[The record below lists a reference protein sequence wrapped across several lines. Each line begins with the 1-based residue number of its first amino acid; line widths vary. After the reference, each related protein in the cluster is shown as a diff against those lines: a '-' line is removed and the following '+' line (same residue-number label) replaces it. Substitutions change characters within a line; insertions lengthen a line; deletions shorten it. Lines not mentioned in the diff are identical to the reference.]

1 MNPSAPSLPAKARCF
16 TPANWSSAVAGLVEY
31 FVARLAIAAVAV
43 FPSLS
48 NVIAKLL
55 DVLVPRL
62 RRIAVK
68 NLTMAGFSNPTQI
81 TDGIFVSIS
90 RLLATFARL
99 PRLTPQNISGLI
111 RYDGL
116 DNFQNA
122 LARGRGV
129 LVATAHLGNWELSA
143 FAHAWMTAPMHIVV
157 RPIDNPRIDALV
169 ERYRGLSG
177 NHVIEKK
184 DAARG
189 ILKALK
195 SGDAVGI
202 LIDQNTT
209 LDQGVFIDFFGKKAC
224 AGTAFAKLAHHSG
237 AAVVPGFALWSDEEQ
252 RYILRFYP
260 EISMSGDVAED
271 TQRIHSQLESVI
283 RQYPDQWLW
292 IHRRW
297 KTRPP
302 GEPPL
307 Y

>member
-1 MNPSAPSLPAKARCF
+1 V
-16 TPANWSSAVAGLVEY
+16 VAGLFEY
-31 FVARLAIAAVAV
+31 LIARAAIAIVAI
-43 FPSLS
+43 FPPLS
-48 NVIAKLL
+48 VVLVKLVDL
-55 DVLVPRL
+55 LVPRL
-62 RRIAVK
+62 RRIAKK
-68 NLTMAGFSNPTQI
+68 NLTMAGYSNPTQI
-81 TDGIFVSIS
+81 ADGVFLSIA
-90 RLLATFARL
+90 RLLAAFASL
-99 PRLTPQNISGLI
+99 PRLTPQNISTLI

-116 DNFQNA
+116 ENFQKA
-122 LARGRGV
+122 TAKGRGV

-143 FAHAWMTAPMHIVV
+143 FSHAWMTAPMHIVV
-157 RPIDNPRIDALV
+157 RPLDNPRIDALV
-169 ERYRGLSG
+169 ERYRALSG
-177 NHVIEKK
+177 NHIIEKK

-209 LDQGVFIDFFGKKAC
+209 LDQGVFIDFFGMKAC

-237 AAVVPGFALWSDEEQ
+237 AAVVPGFALWSTEEQ

-260 EISMSGDVAED
+260 EIPMSVDVAQD
-271 TQRIHSQLESVI
+271 TQRVHSQLESVI
-283 RQYPDQWLW
+283 REYPDQWLW

-302 GEPPL
+302 GESPL

>member
-1 MNPSAPSLPAKARCF
+1 M
-16 TPANWSSAVAGLVEY
+16 VAGLFEY
-31 FVARLAIAAVAV
+31 ALARFAIAAVAV

-48 NVIAKLL
+48 VVFAKLL
-55 DVLVPRL
+55 DGLVPRL
-62 RRIAVK
+62 RRIAIK
-68 NLTMAGFSNPTQI
+68 NLTMAGYSNPGEI
-81 TDGIFVSIS
+81 ADGVFQSIA
-90 RLLATFARL
+90 RLLAAFARL
-99 PRLTPQNISGLI
+99 PRLTPQNISTLI

-116 DNFQNA
+116 ENFQTA
-122 LARGRGV
+122 LAKGRGV

-143 FAHAWMTAPMHIVV
+143 FSHAWMTAPMHIVV
-157 RPIDNPRIDALV
+157 RPLDNPRIDTLV
-169 ERYRGLSG
+169 ERYRALSG
-177 NHVIEKK
+177 NYIIEKK

-195 SGDAVGI
+195 AGEAVGI

-209 LDQGVFIDFFGKKAC
+209 LDQGVFIDFFGKEAC

-237 AAVVPGFALWSDEEQ
+237 AAVVPGFALWSNEEQ

-260 EISMSGDVAED
+260 EIRMTGDVSAD
-271 TQRIHSQLESVI
+271 TQLIHAQLESVI

-297 KTRPP
+297 KTRPA
-302 GEPPL
+302 GEPSL

>member
-1 MNPSAPSLPAKARCF
+1 LFEYLIAR
-16 TPANWSSAVAGLVEY
+16 A
-31 FVARLAIAAVAV
+31 AIALVAV

-48 NVIAKLL
+48 IVFAKLL
-55 DVLVPRL
+55 DHLVPRL

-68 NLTMAGFSNPTQI
+68 NLEMAGFSNPQQI
-81 TDGIFVSIS
+81 ADGVFLSIA
-90 RLLATFARL
+90 RLLAVFARL
-99 PRLTPQNISGLI
+99 PRLTPQNITELI

-116 DNFQNA
+116 DNFQTA
-122 LARGRGV
+122 QARGRGV

-157 RPIDNPRIDALV
+157 RPLDNPRIDALV
-169 ERYRGLSG
+169 ERYRALSG
-177 NHVIEKK
+177 NHIIEKK

-195 SGDAVGI
+195 SGEAVGV

-209 LDQGVFIDFFGKKAC
+209 LDQGVFIDFFGIKAC

-237 AAVVPGFALWSDEEQ
+237 AAVVPGFALWSSEEN

-260 EISMSGDVAED
+260 EIPMTGEVAAD

>member
-1 MNPSAPSLPAKARCF
+1 V
-16 TPANWSSAVAGLVEY
+16 VAGLFEY
-31 FVARLAIAAVAV
+31 LIARAAIAMVAV
-43 FPSLS
+43 FPALS
-48 NVIAKLL
+48 VAFAKLVDL
-55 DVLVPRL
+55 LIPRL
-62 RRIAVK
+62 RRIAIR
-68 NLTMAGFSNPTQI
+68 NLIMVGYLKPDEIA
-81 TDGIFVSIS
+81 DGVFLSIA
-90 RLLATFARL
+90 RLLAAFARL
-99 PRLTPQNISGLI
+99 PRFTPQNISKLI

-116 DNFQNA
+116 ENFQNA
-122 LARGRGV
+122 MAKGRGV

-143 FAHAWMTAPMHIVV
+143 FSHAWMTAPMHIVV
-157 RPIDNPRIDALV
+157 RPLDNARIDALV
-169 ERYRGLSG
+169 ERYRALSG
-177 NHVIEKK
+177 NRIIEKK

-195 SGDAVGI
+195 AGDAVGI

-209 LDQGVFIDFFGKKAC
+209 LDQGVFIDFFGMKAC

-237 AAVVPGFALWSDEEQ
+237 AAVVPGFALWSKEEQ

-260 EISMSGDVAED
+260 EIPMTGDVQQD
-271 TQRIHSQLESVI
+271 TQLIHAQLESVI

>member
-1 MNPSAPSLPAKARCF
+1 MLEYAIVRI
-16 TPANWSSAVAGLVEY
+16 AVA
-31 FVARLAIAAVAV
+31 AIAV

-48 NVIAKLL
+48 IFFAKLV

-68 NLTMAGFSNPTQI
+68 NLTMAGFANPDEI
-81 TDGIFVSIS
+81 ADGVFVSIA
-90 RLLATFARL
+90 RLLAAFARL
-99 PRLTPQNISGLI
+99 PRLTPQNISTLI

-116 DNFQNA
+116 ENFQNA
-122 LARGRGV
+122 SAKGRGV
-129 LVATAHLGNWELSA
+129 LVSTAHLGNWELSA
-143 FAHAWMTAPMHIVV
+143 FAHAWMTGPMHIVV
-157 RPIDNPRIDALV
+157 RPLDNPRIDTLV
-169 ERYRGLSG
+169 ERYRALSG
-177 NHVIEKK
+177 NHIIEKK

-195 SGDAVGI
+195 SGGAVGI

-209 LDQGVFIDFFGKKAC
+209 LDQGVFIDFFGQKAC

-237 AAVVPGFALWSDEEQ
+237 AAVVPGFALWSDEER

-260 EISMSGDVAED
+260 EIEMTGDVCED
-271 TQRIHSQLESVI
+271 TQRIHAQLESVI
-283 RQYPDQWLW
+283 RQHPDQWLW

-302 GEPPL
+302 GEPAL

>member
-1 MNPSAPSLPAKARCF
+1 
-16 TPANWSSAVAGLVEY
+16 VAGLLE
-31 FVARLAIAAVAV
+31 FCIARIAIALTAV

-48 NVIAKLL
+48 NGIAKLL
-55 DVLVPRL
+55 DLLVPRL
-62 RRIAVK
+62 RRIALQ
-68 NLTMAGFSNPTQI
+68 NLTMAGFSNPQPI
-81 TDGIFVSIS
+81 ADGIFVSIA

-99 PRLTPQNISGLI
+99 PRLTPQNISSLI

-116 DNFQNA
+116 DNFTAA

-157 RPIDNPRIDALV
+157 RPIDNRRIDALV

-177 NHVIEKK
+177 NHIIEKK

-195 SGDAVGI
+195 AGDAVGI

-209 LDQGVFIDFFGKKAC
+209 LDQGVFIEFFGKKAC

-237 AAVVPGFALWSDEEQ
+237 AAVVPGFALWSAEEQ
-252 RYILRFYP
+252 CYILRFYP
-260 EISMSGDVAED
+260 EIPMSGDVAED
-271 TQRIHSQLESVI
+271 TQRVHSQLESVI

-302 GEPPL
+302 GEPSLLASRSPP
-307 Y
+307 

>member
-1 MNPSAPSLPAKARCF
+1 V
-16 TPANWSSAVAGLVEY
+16 NWSSAVAGLLEY
-31 FVARLAIAAVAV
+31 FVARLAIASVAV

-48 NVIAKLL
+48 KLFARL
-55 DVLVPRL
+55 LEILVPRL
-62 RRIAVK
+62 RRIAVN
-68 NLTMAGFSNPTQI
+68 NLTMAGYSNPDEI
-81 TDGIFVSIS
+81 ADGVFLSIA

-99 PRLTPQNISGLI
+99 PRLTPKNISELI

-116 DNFQNA
+116 DNFQTA
-122 LARGRGV
+122 LAKGRGV

-143 FAHAWMTAPMHIVV
+143 FSHAWMTAPMHIVV
-157 RPIDNPRIDALV
+157 RPLDNPRIDALV
-169 ERYRGLSG
+169 ERYRALSG
-177 NHVIEKK
+177 NHIIEKK

-195 SGDAVGI
+195 SGEAVGI
-202 LIDQNTT
+202 LIDQNNT
-209 LDQGVFIDFFGKKAC
+209 LDQGVFIDFFGTKAC

-237 AAVVPGFALWSDEEQ
+237 AAVVPGFALWSKEEQ

-260 EISMSGDVAED
+260 EIEMTGDVQRD

-302 GEPPL
+302 GDPPL

>member
-1 MNPSAPSLPAKARCF
+1 L
-16 TPANWSSAVAGLVEY
+16 AVAGLLEY
-31 FVARLAIAAVAV
+31 FVARVAIALVAV
-43 FPSLS
+43 IPSLS
-48 NVIAKLL
+48 RFIAKLL
-55 DVLVPRL
+55 DLLVPRL
-62 RRIAVK
+62 HRIALK
-68 NLTMAGFSNPTQI
+68 NLTMAGYPNPDQI
-81 TDGIFVSIS
+81 ADGVFLSIA

-99 PRLTPQNISGLI
+99 PRLTPQNISELI

-116 DNFQNA
+116 ENFQTA
-122 LARGRGV
+122 LAKGRGV

-143 FAHAWMTAPMHIVV
+143 FSHAWMTAPMNIVV
-157 RPIDNPRIDALV
+157 RPLDNPRIDTLV
-169 ERYRGLSG
+169 ERYRALSG
-177 NHVIEKK
+177 NHIIEKK

-195 SGDAVGI
+195 SGQAVGI

-209 LDQGVFIDFFGKKAC
+209 LDQGVFIDFFGTKAC

-237 AAVVPGFALWSDEEQ
+237 AAVVAGFALWSHEEQ

-260 EISMSGDVAED
+260 EIEMSGDVQAD

>member
-1 MNPSAPSLPAKARCF
+1 M
-16 TPANWSSAVAGLVEY
+16 VAGLVEY
-31 FVARLAIAAVAV
+31 FVARAAIALVSV

-68 NLTMAGFSNPTQI
+68 NLTMAGFSNPDPI
-81 TDGIFVSIS
+81 ADGVFLSVS
-90 RLLATFARL
+90 RLLRTFARL
-99 PRLTPQNISGLI
+99 PRLTPQNISSLI

-122 LARGRGV
+122 LGRGEGV

-177 NHVIEKK
+177 NHIIEKK

-209 LDQGVFIDFFGKKAC
+209 LDQGVFIDFFGSKAC
-224 AGTAFAKLAHHSG
+224 AGSAFAKLAHHSG

-260 EISMSGDVAED
+260 EIPMCGDVVED

-283 RQYPDQWLW
+283 RECPDQWLW

-302 GEPPL
+302 GEEAV

>member
-1 MNPSAPSLPAKARCF
+1 MIEYAAVRIVLALTAAFPSFSVF
-16 TPANWSSAVAGLVEY
+16 
-31 FVARLAIAAVAV
+31 FARL
-43 FPSLS
+43 
-48 NVIAKLL
+48 L
-55 DVLVPRL
+55 DLLVPRL
-62 RRIAVK
+62 RRIAIR
-68 NLTMAGFSNPTQI
+68 NLTMAGFAEPPRI
-81 TDGIFVSIS
+81 ADGVFQSIG
-90 RLLATFARL
+90 RLIAAFARL
-99 PRLTPQNISGLI
+99 PRLTPQNIAELI

-116 DNFQNA
+116 DNFLQP
-122 LARGRGV
+122 LARGKGV

-157 RPIDNPRIDALV
+157 RALDNPRIDALV

-177 NHVIEKK
+177 NRIIEKK

-189 ILKALK
+189 ILRALK
-195 SGDAVGI
+195 SGEAVGI

-209 LDQGVFIDFFGKKAC
+209 LDQGVFIDFFGRKAC

-237 AAVVPGFALWSDEEQ
+237 AAVVPGFALWSKEER

-260 EISMSGDVAED
+260 ELPMTGDIAED
-271 TQRIHSQLESVI
+271 TQRIHTQLESVI
-283 RQYPDQWLW
+283 REYPDQWLW

>member
-1 MNPSAPSLPAKARCF
+1 LFEYWIARI
-16 TPANWSSAVAGLVEY
+16 
-31 FVARLAIAAVAV
+31 AIELVAV

-48 NVIAKLL
+48 KLFAKLV

-68 NLTMAGFSNPTQI
+68 NLEMAGFPNSNQI
-81 TDGIFVSIS
+81 ADGVFLSIA
-90 RLLATFARL
+90 RLLAAFARL
-99 PRLTPQNISGLI
+99 PRLTPQNISSMI

-116 DNFQNA
+116 ENFQTA

-143 FAHAWMTAPMHIVV
+143 FAHAWMTAPMNIVV
-157 RPIDNPRIDALV
+157 RPLDNPRIDILV
-169 ERYRGLSG
+169 ERYRALSG
-177 NHVIEKK
+177 NHIIEKK

-195 SGDAVGI
+195 SGDAVGV

-209 LDQGVFIDFFGKKAC
+209 LDQGVFIDFFGMEAC

-237 AAVVPGFALWSDEEQ
+237 AAVVPGFALWSADEQ

-260 EISMSGDVAED
+260 EIPMAGDVAED

>member
-1 MNPSAPSLPAKARCF
+1 V
-16 TPANWSSAVAGLVEY
+16 VAGLVEY
-31 FVARLAIAAVAV
+31 FLARLAIAAVAV

-48 NVIAKLL
+48 KVIAKLL
-55 DVLVPRL
+55 DLVVPRL

-68 NLTMAGFSNPTQI
+68 NLTMAGFSNPQEI
-81 TDGIFVSIS
+81 SDGIFVSIA
-90 RLLATFARL
+90 RLLRTFARL
-99 PRLTPQNISGLI
+99 PRLTPQNISSLI

-116 DNFQNA
+116 DNFQSA
-122 LARGRGV
+122 LALGRGV

-157 RPIDNPRIDALV
+157 RPLDNPRLDIFV

-177 NHVIEKK
+177 NHIIEKT

-195 SGDAVGI
+195 TGEAVGI

-209 LDQGVFIDFFGKKAC
+209 LDQGVFIDFFGMKAC

-237 AAVVPGFALWSDEEQ
+237 AAVVPGFALWSNHEQ

-260 EISMSGDVAED
+260 EISMSGNVAED

-283 RQYPDQWLW
+283 RRYPDQWLW

-302 GEPPL
+302 GEPAL